1 MKLLSDMDWIPVGKL
16 ARTHGLKGEIKFY
29 PQDPDGIEFF
39 DGQTV
44 MLEGT
49 ENKIKIQSIRGANTP
64 FIIKLEGVDQIES
77 AKLLTGKEVLASR
90 EDFQSLPEG
99 EYYRFEIEGL
109 EVFDEEGR
117 PHGVIEDILP
127 TGSNDVYVVRN
138 GDHEWMLPMIDL
150 VVKSIDLE
158 QGKLVFHRIEGLLED
173 TPV

>member
-1 MKLLSDMDWIPVGKL
+1 MDWIPVGKL
-16 ARTHGLKGEIKFY
+16 GRTHGLKGELKFY
-29 PQDPDGIEFF
+29 PQDPDDFDFF

-49 ENKIKIQSIRGANTP
+49 DKKLKVQSMRGANAP

-77 AKLLTGKEVLASR
+77 AKLLTGKEVLANR

-109 EVFDEEGR
+109 KVFDEEGR
-117 PHGVIEDILP
+117 PYGIIEEIIP

-138 GDHEWMLPMIDL
+138 GDKEWMLPMIDL

>member
-1 MKLLSDMDWIPVGKL
+1 LSDMDWISVGKL

-29 PQDPDGIEFF
+29 PHDPEGFEFA

-44 MLEGT
+44 KLEGT
-49 ENKIKIQSIRGANTP
+49 EKILKVQSIRGANTP
-64 FIIKLEGVDQIES
+64 FIVKLEGIDQIES
-77 AKLLTGKEVLASR
+77 AKPLTGLEVLAKR

-99 EYYRFEIEGL
+99 EFYRFEIEGL
-109 EVFDEEGR
+109 EVFDEEGH
-117 PHGVIEDILP
+117 PYGIIEDIIP

-138 GDHEWMLPMIDL
+138 GDQEWMLPMIDS

-158 QGKLVFHRIEGLLED
+158 KGKLVFNRIEGLFED